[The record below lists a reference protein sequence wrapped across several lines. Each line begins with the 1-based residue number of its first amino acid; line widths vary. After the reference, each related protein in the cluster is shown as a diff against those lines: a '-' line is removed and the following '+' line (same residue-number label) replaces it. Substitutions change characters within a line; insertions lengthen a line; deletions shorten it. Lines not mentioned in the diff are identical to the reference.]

1 MTKIPNLNML
11 YTFSR
16 AAHLKSFKDAATE
29 LHITPTAVSHQM
41 RKLED
46 VLGYQ
51 LFIRLTREIE
61 LTEKGQQLADVS
73 QRIFSDL
80 KRTLDDITSEDK
92 QITVTTTV
100 AFASMWL
107 VPKLDDFHKL
117 NDGIKVSIVTSDD
130 IVDIKSSQNI
140 DLAIRYAKGIRNTEN
155 VTVLTTETM
164 GLYASKAYISGLSGN
179 TIPII
184 TTNWK
189 NKALPDIDFTGC
201 IAKSGYQ
208 VRGAESYDQENH
220 VIQAAVSGRGVAFVS
235 DILVDDYVKNEWL
248 VRLPGTYSVEGLQY
262 YLVTGNSLSPGTQSN
277 IEFFVTW
284 LKQQLPEAM
293 V

>member
-29 LHITPTAVSHQM
+29 LHITPTAVSHQI

-46 VLGYQ
+46 FLGYQ

-80 KRTLDDITSEDK
+80 RRTLDDITSEDK

-130 IVDIKSSQNI
+130 VVDMKSSQNI
-140 DLAIRYAKGIRNTEN
+140 DLAIRYADNTDKTEN
-155 VTVLTTETM
+155 ASVLITEGM
-164 GLYASKAYISGLSGN
+164 GLYASRAYISGLSEN
-179 TIPII
+179 FISVL
-184 TTNWK
+184 TTKWK
-189 NKALPDIDFTGC
+189 NKALPHIDFTVC
-201 IAKSGYQ
+201 LDKSDFQ
-208 VRGAESYDQENH
+208 TLKTENFDQENH

-235 DILVDDYVKNEWL
+235 DILVNDYVKNGWL
-248 VRLPGTYSVEGLQY
+248 LRLPGTNSVEGLKY
-262 YLVTGNSLSPGTQSN
+262 YLVRGNSISQDKESR
-277 IEFFVTW
+277 IERFLTW
-284 LKQQLPEAM
+284 LKQQITQAKT
-293 V
+293 